1 MIISTSQF
9 GTEHGRDYFGQLCA
23 HFSKRV
29 PVHAG
34 LDRAHVVLPI
44 GACDLTASESG
55 IAARIESCAQHIDRM
70 EEVFGGWIERVAFR
84 ENANLTWHRATDPT
98 KD

>member
-9 GTEHGRDYFGQLCA
+9 GTKHGAEYLKQLCA

-29 PVHAG
+29 PVQAKS
-34 LDRAHVVLPI
+34 DQAHVTLPI
-44 GACDLTASESG
+44 GTCDFIASG
-55 IAARIESCAQHIDRM
+55 DGLAARIQSCPDHIDRM
-70 EEVFGGWIERVAFR
+70 EEVFGGWIERIAFR
-84 ENANLTWHRATDPT
+84 ENAILTWHRAAHQT